1 MLSPGPTHFYERK
14 NCSFATSRHQKERRR
29 STATFSSIVIPRSLS
44 TDGATGATECPS
56 ETTGASWTALGTGT
70 ISVVGGV
77 DGFTGAEAP
86 KKTDEQGMRRRPIAE
101 PRMLIN
107 ALSKSC

>member
-1 MLSPGPTHFYERK
+1 VPLRDHGRLVDSL
-14 NCSFATSRHQKERRR
+14 RH
-29 STATFSSIVIPRSLS
+29 
-44 TDGATGATECPS
+44 
-56 ETTGASWTALGTGT
+56 GT